1 MQKRKAYNENNKKNE
16 AKKQKQ
22 ERMIQ
27 QLKMRVKK
35 KMKKPKRKKGKKQKR
50 KNDVTS
56 EDDSEEEDTN
66 KKKNTAKKPRKEAAK
81 KDDGS
86 DENDGTGVIELFDK
100 EYPLVGKNDEKIKI
114 GQNPPKIVFIND
126 KITQCRRCKV
136 EFTANERKKPQDLI
150 FKYKIFCSYPI
161 GNGGMRTN
169 KYRSPVYLHRRT

>member
-1 MQKRKAYNENNKKNE
+1 
-16 AKKQKQ
+16 
-22 ERMIQ
+22 MIQ

-35 KMKKPKRKKGKKQKR
+35 KDEEAKKKKNKRKKQKRR

-66 KKKNTAKKPRKEAAK
+66 KKKNTAKKPRKKAAK

-86 DENDGTGVIELFDK
+86 NENDGTGVIELFDK
-100 EYPLVGKNDEKIKI
+100 EYPLVGENDEKMKI

-126 KITQCRRCKV
+126 KITRCIGCKV

-150 FKYKIFCSYPI
+150 FK
-161 GNGGMRTN
+161 
-169 KYRSPVYLHRRT
+169 